1 MSALR
6 EAVNSYIKNNPG
18 GVAWRVNR
26 HCEVVEKH
34 LNANEKILFAFVGQK
49 NDRFYDIFTSC
60 VVVLTNKRIIVGQKR
75 VVFGYFLKS
84 ITPDLFNDLHV
95 YSGIIWGKV
104 TIDTMKEVVTVSN
117 VSKLGLDDIETNI
130 SQHMMVAKRTAR
142 KLTDSN
148 SSL

>member
-6 EAVNSYIKNNPG
+6 EAVYSYIKNNPG
-18 GVAWRVNR
+18 SVAWRINQ
-26 HCEVVEKH
+26 HCKVVEKH
-34 LNANEKILFAFVGQK
+34 LNNNEKVLFAFVGQK

-95 YSGIIWGKV
+95 YSGLIWGKV
-104 TIDTMKEVVTVSN
+104 TIDTLKEVVTVSN

-130 SQHMMVAKRTAR
+130 SQHMMVAKRNNR
-142 KLTDSN
+142 KLSDSN
-148 SSL
+148 TTI